1 MTDNTTKER
10 HVEKQ
15 TNFESAFLFMADAHI
30 TRRTWVNST
39 VLSYDAYTALLKVAD
54 KINGMGIRTLVI
66 GGDWF
71 DTNRPS
77 SDDLV
82 ATMQFIRRFDRV
94 FYIRGNHDSVVPSY
108 LEADADNAMDHCA
121 AKEIGTQECT
131 AIEFPGCLLYGIP
144 YMDDAGDL
152 RKELDAAA
160 DNARFYNKPLVI
172 VMHATFRHL
181 LGFDGT
187 WQLDGDELPELFKD
201 CPPVTILVGHIHVR
215 DTRKFGNVTVH
226 SPGSLYPRSSDKMM
240 DEHAVTLV
248 FGATGQL
255 KSLGTDVRRYFEA
268 EWTNQQDL
276 DDMAKSMVKD
286 NPKGWLPP
294 YLLLKLP
301 PKSEDHPKF
310 PDGIKMQVTF
320 RKDINEAT
328 VVQRKRAVTLEDA
341 VAAECDDED
350 MRQLALALM
359 RTDDVVAEVDKW
371 LSVWGVEKL
380 E

>member
-1 MTDNTTKER
+1 MTDNNAQER
-10 HVEKQ
+10 HIDDR
-15 TNFESAFLFMADAHI
+15 TDMDSTFLFMADAHI

-39 VLSYDAYTALLKVAD
+39 VLSGDAYLALSKVAD
-54 KINGMGIRTLVI
+54 KINGKGIRTLVI

-71 DTNRPS
+71 DTNRPAP
-77 SDDLV
+77 DDLV
-82 ATMQFIRRFDRV
+82 ATMDFIGRFNNV
-94 FYIRGNHDSVVPSY
+94 YYIRGNHDSGVPSY
-108 LEADADNAMDHCA
+108 LEADREDAITHKA
-121 AKEIGTQECT
+121 AKEIGTAERT
-131 AIEFPGCLLYGIP
+131 AIDMGGCLLYGIP

-152 RKELDAAA
+152 RKELEAAA
-160 DNARFYNKPLVI
+160 ENARYYNKPLIV

-187 WQLDGDELPELFKD
+187 WQLDGEELPAIFKD
-201 CPPVTILVGHIHVR
+201 CQRVTILVGHIHVR
-215 DTRKFGNVTVH
+215 DTRTFGNVTVH

-240 DEHAVTLV
+240 DEHAVTV
-248 FGATGQL
+248 VYGFTGML
-255 KSLGTDVRRYFEA
+255 KGLRTDVRRYFEA
-268 EWTNQQDL
+268 DWTSQQDL
-276 DDMAKSMVKD
+276 DDMAKSMAED

-301 PKSEDHPKF
+301 PKSEDHPRF

-320 RKDINEAT
+320 RKDINEAS
-328 VVQRKRAVTLEDA
+328 VVQRKRASTLEDA
-341 VAAECDDED
+341 VSAECDDED